1 MAWHG
6 MAWHVREKMD
16 ATTASRSFRTA
27 QLQAL
32 TLQSESESVESNSPS
47 HESEDKSVSIRPRA
61 DDV

>member
-1 MAWHG
+1 

-16 ATTASRSFRTA
+16 ATTASRSSRTA

-32 TLQSESESVESNSPS
+32 TLQSESESVKSVESNSPS